1 MNLEPIHS
9 FLERVKQMQTGRSKE
24 MRMSYEEAN
33 KLALT
38 IAQLLVVEAKKVE
51 PDDGVIIISGGPLK
65 PPESK

>member
-1 MNLEPIHS
+1 MNLDPVHQ

-38 IAQLLVVEAKKVE
+38 IAQLLVVEAKKVT
-51 PDDGVIIISGGPLK
+51 PDDGTIIISGGSLSP
-65 PPESK
+65 SKNK

>member
-1 MNLEPIHS
+1 MTLDPVTS

-38 IAQLLVVEAKKVE
+38 IAQLVTEAAKKVE
-51 PDDGVIIISGGPLK
+51 PDDGIVVIRGGPLK
-65 PPESK
+65 PA